1 MIGRA
6 LLIAGVGLTAFAGE
20 CTPVSGDRIFGRD
33 LKSAGLAG
41 GQFRAERLSSRY
53 RGFRG
58 HRNHNCRRLLSGA
71 VESDMTAAGARPF
84 GQAFTYRR

>member
-41 GQFRAERLSSRY
+41 GILADDASALPPAHGDAQGIGETGY
-53 RGFRG
+53 
-58 HRNHNCRRLLSGA
+58 
-71 VESDMTAAGARPF
+71 
-84 GQAFTYRR
+84 